1 MTKNKWLNNWI
12 ARPMTT
18 AHTLL
23 ALVLGA
29 AYAAGLYLPD
39 NALEETAYCGIFL
52 LILEYIVH
60 KNLNAAY
67 HFLDNATEASTLP
80 AQQIKGVNLAMMA
93 FHTSVTA
100 IAMFLVPRLRPDRL
114 LIWLRDTAVWLIRFL
129 VSLLSREKTPA
140 APLPQTQASVPDK
153 PLLPF
158 EPSEVPVWLSFLL
171 SVVEFLCRILV
182 IALFAAALCYG
193 IRCLYKRFIDRQRYE
208 GELREFISPDANKQR
223 LRAVHKSSGHT
234 ALWKDF
240 SPNAGIRKLYI
251 KTLNRAKPKHA
262 VYSSS
267 GTPAQL
273 EQQAFEKQLDPLHHY
288 YEKARYSQEGC
299 SKADLKEA
307 RKSI

>member
-1 MTKNKWLNNWI
+1 MTKNKWLNSWI

-23 ALVLGA
+23 ALVLGT
-29 AYAAGLYLPD
+29 AYAAGLYLPND
-39 NALEETAYCGIFL
+39 TLAAAAYCGIFL

-80 AQQIKGVNLAMMA
+80 VQQIKGVSLAMTA
-93 FHTSVTA
+93 FHTGVTA
-100 IAMFLVPRLRPDRL
+100 IAMFLVPRLGLDRFL
-114 LIWLRDTAVWLIRFL
+114 LWLRDSAIWLIRFL
-129 VSLLSREKTPA
+129 VSLLSRKKAPA
-140 APLPQTQASVPDK
+140 APLQQTQASVPDK

-158 EPSEVPVWLSFLL
+158 ETSAVPGWLSFLFSIL
-171 SVVEFLCRILV
+171 EFFCKILV
-182 IALFAAALCYG
+182 AALLIGALCYG
-193 IRCLYKRFIDRQRYE
+193 IQRLYKRFIGRQRYE
-208 GELREFISPDANKQR
+208 GELREFISPDAHKQR
-223 LRAVHKSSGHT
+223 LRAFHRPSGH
-234 ALWKDF
+234 ALRKDF

-251 KTLNRAKPKHA
+251 KTLSRAKPKHV

-267 GTPAQL
+267 DTPAQL
-273 EQQAFEKQLDPLHHY
+273 EQKAFDKQLDPLHHY